1 MPYGLDRPFREDGV
15 PAPWP
20 RNRYRAWLLLDAQA
34 RLDLVERELRP
45 ANDRFDNFP
54 LAL

>member
-1 MPYGLDRPFREDGV
+1 MTYGLDRPFREDGA

-20 RNRYRAWLLLDAQA
+20 RNRYRAWLLLDTQS
-34 RLDLVERELRP
+34 RLDLVERELKP
-45 ANDRFDNFP
+45 ANASTDFP